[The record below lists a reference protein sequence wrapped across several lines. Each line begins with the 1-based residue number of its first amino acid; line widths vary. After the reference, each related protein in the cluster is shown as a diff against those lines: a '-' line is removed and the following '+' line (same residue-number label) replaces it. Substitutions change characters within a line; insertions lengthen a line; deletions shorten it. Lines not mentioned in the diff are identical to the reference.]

1 MCNTKC
7 SLIASIAFIN
17 IAKSRGIFKREECEF
32 GQLLAGF
39 FADSCMPGSRNI
51 FYDPTATNPDK
62 LCMLCSVE
70 PATTSHP
77 VLRPMADR
85 IDGEEDDAEKES
97 ENPIEGSDNED
108 VNIVRFIPSSS
119 IDCGASPM
127 NRFYGTR
134 GALTCL
140 SEAGE
145 VAVIEHQNLALHA
158 AALKLNPTDF
168 RILCRNGSLAANPGF
183 DVDPECF
190 LTTIVDGEVVIRR
203 KSDKNAGVIS
213 ALLSLDKYLQNEPDF
228 KMYNIFAGDRNLLF
242 EDSSIGLVSPGDA
255 NLSPS
260 VQNYIRLFEDVEN
273 CIEEKGGSQS
283 VAINI
288 VLTFSLVLFTVL
300 IRN

>member
-1 MCNTKC
+1 MTGGTLRCFVTQNR
-7 SLIASIAFIN
+7 SLLASIAFIN
-17 IAKSRGIFKREECEF
+17 IAKGRGMFKREECEF

-39 FADSCMPGSRNI
+39 FADSCMPGSRNP
-51 FYDPTATNPDK
+51 FYDPSTTNPDK
-62 LCMLCSVE
+62 LCMLCRVE
-70 PATTSHP
+70 PPTTTQP
-77 VLRPMADR
+77 LLRPMADR
-85 IDGEEDDAEKES
+85 VDSQEEA
-97 ENPIEGSDNED
+97 IEGSDNED
-108 VNIVRFIPSSS
+108 VNVVRFIPMSS
-119 IDCGASPM
+119 IDCAASPS

-140 SEAGE
+140 SETGE

-168 RILCRNGSLAANPGF
+168 RILCRNGSLAANAGF

-203 KSDKNAGVIS
+203 KSDKNLGVVG

-228 KMYNIFAGDRNLLF
+228 KMYNIFAGDKNLLF
-242 EDSSIGLVSPGDA
+242 EDSSIGLVSPDDG

-260 VQNYIRLFEDVEN
+260 VKNYIRLFEDVEN

-283 VAINI
+283 IAGNI
-288 VLTFSLVLFTVL
+288 ALTFSLVLFAVL